1 MRCRYIFRNVDI
13 AVGTISSFLFLFIF
27 KDDTRCL
34 KLSLPLYV
42 VDRDTGWDQVLVV
55 IVMLFLGLYI
65 FAEKLSIAGVA

>member
-13 AVGTISSFLFLFIF
+13 AVGTISSFFLSIF
-27 KDDTRCL
+27 KNDTRCL